1 MEPTNKQLHEMIIK
15 IGTHLM
21 RLNKDI
27 IVLYEG
33 EHAMTRM
40 LSSRLVV
47 LTPDERKVLT
57 DAIAKCE
64 SSVEHYEAE
73 LATLASDLEKM
84 KKP

>member
-1 MEPTNKQLHEMIIK
+1 MV
-15 IGTHLM
+15 

-33 EHAMTRM
+33 EDAMTRM
-40 LSSRLVV
+40 LSSRLIA
-47 LTPDERKVLT
+47 LSPEERKVLT
-57 DAIAKCE
+57 DTIAKCE

-84 KKP
+84 KNP